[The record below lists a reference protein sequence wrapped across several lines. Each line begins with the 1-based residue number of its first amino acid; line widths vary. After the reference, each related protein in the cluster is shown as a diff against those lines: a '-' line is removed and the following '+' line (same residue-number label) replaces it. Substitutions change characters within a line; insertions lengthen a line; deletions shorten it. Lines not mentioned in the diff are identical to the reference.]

1 MISSQIGAAVIIS
14 LLHGLIP
21 SHWLPL
27 VAIGRNMH
35 WSRQKLMRIT
45 LFAAV
50 AHALSTVII
59 GFAVA
64 FLGKYLGEKLEWFT
78 HIIPALILTA
88 LGIWFIYRHY
98 THHHF
103 HLHAHHK
110 DKDIILPVLMA
121 MFLSPCLEIEGYFF
135 SLGVFG
141 MKWVLVLSAIYFVL
155 TVISMYFWV
164 FVAVKGVAKI
174 NSHKWEHNS
183 GMITGIVLVLSGV
196 LFLFG

>member
-1 MISSQIGAAVIIS
+1 MISSQIGAAIVIS

-27 VAIGRNMH
+27 VAIGKNMH
-35 WSRQKLMRIT
+35 WSRQKLMRTT

-78 HIIPALILTA
+78 HIIPALILGL

-110 DKDIILPVLMA
+110 DNDIILPVLLA

-141 MKWVLVLSAIYFVL
+141 FQWVLLLSVVYFVL

-183 GMITGIVLVLSGV
+183 GMITGVVLVISGV